1 MGPVGDRAAHAKQVR
16 RARRTRGTADPT
28 PARTEEMAARGH
40 GTCGPNSPPQEPQE
54 ILPSPVSQAED
65 LLRSVVAKKARL
77 NVIVARARNGVIG
90 RGGTLPWHL
99 SEDLRHFKR
108 TTLGHP
114 IVMGRRTWE
123 SIGRPLPGR
132 RSIVLTRNPRWTAHG
147 VERAESLA
155 QALAMCEGAAE
166 VFVIGGSALFAQAL
180 PLAQRLFLTEIDADF
195 EGDTFFPP
203 IDPGAWHET
212 SREHLAPEPGRSFG
226 IDFVT
231 LEAGKAGPVS

>member
-1 MGPVGDRAAHAKQVR
+1 V
-16 RARRTRGTADPT
+16 TA
-28 PARTEEMAARGH
+28 
-40 GTCGPNSPPQEPQE
+40 
-54 ILPSPVSQAED
+54 SQP
-65 LLRSVVAKKARL
+65 RL
-77 NVIVARARNGVIG
+77 SVIVARARNGVIG
-90 RGGTLPWHL
+90 RDGTLPWHL

-132 RSIVLTRNPRWTAHG
+132 RSIVLTRNTRWTAPG
-147 VERAESLA
+147 VERADSLA

-166 VFVIGGSALFAQAL
+166 AFVIGGAALFAEAL

-203 IDPGAWHET
+203 IDLSAWRET
-212 SREHLAPEPGRSFG
+212 SREHLPPQSGRPFG

-231 LEAGKAGPVS
+231 LEAGKSAAVPRPQ

>member
-1 MGPVGDRAAHAKQVR
+1 
-16 RARRTRGTADPT
+16 
-28 PARTEEMAARGH
+28 MAVQQ
-40 GTCGPNSPPQEPQE
+40 P
-54 ILPSPVSQAED
+54 
-65 LLRSVVAKKARL
+65 RL

-132 RSIVLTRNPRWTAHG
+132 RSIVLTRNPRWAVHG
-147 VERAESLA
+147 VERAGSLA

-166 VFVIGGSALFAQAL
+166 VFVIGGSELFAQAL

-231 LEAGKAGPVS
+231 LEAGKAGTVS

>member
-1 MGPVGDRAAHAKQVR
+1 
-16 RARRTRGTADPT
+16 
-28 PARTEEMAARGH
+28 MAAKD
-40 GTCGPNSPPQEPQE
+40 EP
-54 ILPSPVSQAED
+54 
-65 LLRSVVAKKARL
+65 RL
-77 NVIVARARNGVIG
+77 NLIVAVARNGVIG
-90 RGGTLPWHL
+90 RGGALPWHL

-132 RSIVLTRNPRWTAHG
+132 RSIVLTRNPRWSAPG
-147 VERAESLA
+147 CERAESLA

-166 VFVIGGSALFAQAL
+166 VFVIGGAALFAEAL
-180 PLAQRLFLTEIDADF
+180 PLAQRVFLTEIDADF

-203 IDPGAWHET
+203 IDRSAWRET
-212 SREHLAPEPGRSFG
+212 SREHLAPAPGRPFG

-231 LEAGKAGPVS
+231 LQAGKTPAVS